1 MAYGKIVADQIQ
13 HSSEGTV
20 GTQYV
25 VNGSAKHWTSWNQSG
40 TLAVSGSFNQ
50 SSLTDVQSAYTT
62 VAFTNNMS
70 NNDYAYSGCTQG
82 NGQGQPV
89 FCENSLSNKITSS
102 TQVRTLHNTDNSVK
116 DPDDVMMHTHGD
128 LA

>member
-1 MAYGKIVADQIQ
+1 MTGKL
-13 HSSEGTV
+13 TV
-20 GTQYV
+20 GTIQDTDGNTV
-25 VNGSAKHWTSWNQSG
+25 TSPFVTSGVAKHWTSWNQSG
-40 TLAVSGSFNQ
+40 TLAVAGSFNQ
-50 SSLTDVQSAYTT
+50 SSLTDDQSAYTT
-62 VAFTNNMS
+62 VAFTNIMS

-102 TQVRTLHNTDNSVK
+102 TQVRTLHNTDNSVR

>member
-1 MAYGKIVADQIQ
+1 MTGKI
-13 HSSEGTV
+13 TV
-20 GTQYV
+20 GTIQDTDGNTVTSLYV
-25 VNGSAKHWTSWNQSG
+25 TSGVAKHWTSWDQSA

-82 NGQGQPV
+82 NGHGQPV
-89 FCENSLSNKITSS
+89 FCEYNLSNKITSS

>member
-1 MAYGKIVADQIQ
+1 MTGKI
-13 HSSEGTV
+13 TV
-20 GTQYV
+20 GTIQDTDGNTVTSLYITSGV
-25 VNGSAKHWTSWNQSG
+25 AKHWTSWDQSA
-40 TLAVSGSFNQ
+40 TLTVSSSFNQ

-82 NGQGQPV
+82 NLKGQPV
-89 FCENSLSNKITSS
+89 FSEYNLSNKITSS
-102 TQVRTLHNTDNSVK
+102 TQVRTLQNVDNSVS